1 MNLIF
6 ENIINRWKDV
16 LKTPKHKLSVILCY
30 AALFSSFYLNQI
42 MSTFADKMQSNK
54 VTDLFL
60 DLLPLTDVNFIFFW
74 VALFW
79 CLGLFFYHAI
89 HPTQMP
95 FLIWS
100 YALFISIR
108 ALFITLT
115 HIAPPDNL
123 AIIPSELKVYAYEA
137 DMFFS
142 GHVGGPFFFAMLTN
156 NPKLR
161 NIALCYTVFT
171 ISIVLLGHMHYSIDV
186 FASLFIAHSLSVIV
200 KKLKVY
206 FNFKIFGIHE

>member
-1 MNLIF
+1 M
-6 ENIINRWKDV
+6 RWQGV
-16 LKTPKHKLSVILCY
+16 LKTPKHKLFVILSY
-30 AALFSSFYLNQI
+30 VALISSFYLNQI
-42 MSTFADKMQSNK
+42 MSTYADKMQSNR

-79 CLGLFFYHAI
+79 CLGLFFYHI
-89 HPTQMP
+89 VNPEQMP

-100 YALFISIR
+100 YAVFISVR

-115 HIAPPDNL
+115 HVAPPYNL
-123 AIIPSELKVYAYEA
+123 AVIPSELKVYAYEA

-142 GHVGGPFFFAMLTN
+142 GHVGGPFFFALLTN
-156 NPKLR
+156 NAKMKILA
-161 NIALCYTVFT
+161 ICYTILT
-171 ISIVLLGHMHYSIDV
+171 IFIVLLGHMHYSIDV

-200 KKLKVY
+200 EKLRSY
-206 FNFKIFGIHE
+206 FNLKLFGIDD